1 MNREAPRQRA
11 ALPNAPRP
19 VTSGDLDLFRV
30 LVKRSGQPVES
41 ELRGTSMGLTI
52 PSGSPIRIVHV
63 EEGAWRPGQV
73 IAFLAGS
80 RVVVHRVIHVGKRG
94 RARMFLITQGD
105 GNWMCD
111 PPVGLDTIAGLVEEF
126 CIDGKWQA
134 VGPAR
139 ISLVRRVVSF
149 PSLALL
155 RVALEWNPSF
165 AVRIARG
172 MSYARMGARGI
183 WMKLRQCLVSDV
195 RH

>member
-1 MNREAPRQRA
+1 
-11 ALPNAPRP
+11 
-19 VTSGDLDLFRV
+19 
-30 LVKRSGQPVES
+30 
-41 ELRGTSMGLTI
+41 
-52 PSGSPIRIVHV
+52 
-63 EEGAWRPGQV
+63 
-73 IAFLAGS
+73 
-80 RVVVHRVIHVGKRG
+80 
-94 RARMFLITQGD
+94 
-105 GNWMCD
+105 MCD